1 MDGEATADS
10 RRWQGTNPS
19 PWDTEGKGRKAGEDS
34 EERNN
39 FVPCSTT
46 NQYGDIF
53 SPEGA
58 WDAKAAHLEEDNISF
73 LGTRIHRSCSRMN

>member
-1 MDGEATADS
+1 M
-10 RRWQGTNPS
+10 
-19 PWDTEGKGRKAGEDS
+19 GEDS

-46 NQYGDIF
+46 NQYEDIF

-58 WDAKAAHLEEDNISF
+58 RDAKAVHLEEDNISF
-73 LGTRIHRSCSRMN
+73 HRTYIVGKSFSAGLQYK